1 MSESVLYTVMILSA
15 LGAVAAVILYF
26 VSKKFYVKEDPRIAQ
41 VEDVLPATNC
51 GGCGY
56 PGCNAFA
63 NAVVEQ
69 QDLSSLHCPV
79 GGNDVM
85 KEVADVLGIEAV
97 EKDPYVAVIRC
108 SGSFNNR
115 KKTNQYDGAS
125 NCQIAA
131 QLYSGDTAC
140 AYGCVGLSD
149 CVDVCDFD
157 AMYMD
162 EVTGLPVVIE
172 DKCTACNACVT
183 ECPKDIIELMPVGK
197 KNQRIYVACVN
208 EDPNSIARD
217 ICSVACTG
225 CSDCLE
231 QCKFDAII
239 VENDLAYVDQEK
251 CKQCLK
257 CVDVCEVRSMHSDG
271 VPEEKIDRMRE
282 LRLKREAKEKAKREA
297 AAQATSEAD
306 DVAVAVSPHDEKV
319 AKIAAA
325 KARAAERKSANTKTT
340 GQEVISNKP
349 KGDQPSEN

>member
-1 MSESVLYTVMILSA
+1 MSESVLYTVMILSV

-85 KEVADVLGIEAV
+85 KEVAEVLGIEAV
-97 EKDPYVAVIRC
+97 EKDPYIAVIRC

-115 KKTNQYDGAS
+115 KKTNVYDGAS

-140 AYGCVGLSD
+140 AYGCVGLGD

-162 EVTGLPVVIE
+162 ENTGLPVVIE

-208 EDPNSIARD
+208 EDPNSVARE

-225 CSDCLE
+225 CSDCLN
-231 QCKFDAII
+231 QCQFDAII

-282 LRLKREAKEKAKREA
+282 LRLKREAKEKEKQEA
-297 AAQATSEAD
+297 AEQGG
-306 DVAVAVSPHDEKV
+306 DVAVAVGPDEEK
-319 AKIAAA
+319 AARIAAA
-325 KARAAERKSANTKTT
+325 MAKAAERKAAKAKAAQ
-340 GQEVISNKP
+340 QEVISNKQGGNP
-349 KGDQPSEN
+349 PSEN